1 MIATSEDLQNNLT
14 VGGISVNLPTMTDA
28 VNAVIAASYRKESFA
43 VFTLNLSHVVQM
55 RARSDFYDAYRS
67 AEFVTADGMPIAM
80 LGRMVGMEIER
91 TTGSDMLTPICDA
104 ASFHDLPVFL
114 MGANETTL
122 AESRRRLLARH
133 HGLRIVG
140 SYVPDVPFDPLSSD
154 ADTAIAKI
162 RASGA
167 RLCILALGAPRQEV
181 FAIRCRDE
189 VQGVGM
195 LCFGA
200 ALDFLAETQERAPLA
215 AQKVG
220 LEWAWRAF
228 REPRRLGPRYLQCL
242 AVLPS
247 LIAETVPQILHA
259 HLGTYRWRH

>member
-1 MIATSEDLQNNLT
+1 MNASREKSRNNLT
-14 VGGISVNLPTMTDA
+14 IGGISVNLTTMTHAVDA
-28 VNAVIAASYRKESFA
+28 IVSATRQETGFA

-55 RARSDFYDAYRS
+55 RARGDFLSAYRR
-67 AEFVTADGMPIAM
+67 ADFVTADGFPIAV
-80 LGRMVGMEIER
+80 LGRLVGMKIKR
-91 TTGSDMLTPICDA
+91 TTGSDMLTPVCEA
-104 ASFHDLPVFL
+104 ASQYELPVFL

-122 AESRRRLLARH
+122 AESECRLLARH
-133 HGLRIVG
+133 RGLRIVG
-140 SYVPDVPFDPLSSD
+140 KYVPEAPFDPHSSD
-154 ADTAIAKI
+154 ADAAIARI
-162 RASGA
+162 RESRA
-167 RLCILALGAPRQEV
+167 RLCILALGAPRQEI

-189 VQGVGM
+189 VPGLGM

-215 AQKVG
+215 AQKAG
-220 LEWAWRAF
+220 LEWAWRAL

-247 LIAETVPQILHA
+247 LVAETIPQILQA